1 LQVIAQQSKGGVRT
15 FQGTLDDRDE
25 ALVHLAVG
33 IDRVNDHQLG
43 LFPEGCID
51 NLHLLI
57 EDKGKKVSAVMVEGL
72 TTLQKKIL
80 SILKLPEEIYD
91 LSFKHGKKNSAF

>member
-1 LQVIAQQSKGGVRT
+1 MKTTRPTA
-15 FQGTLDDRDE
+15 E
-25 ALVHLAVG
+25 
-33 IDRVNDHQLG
+33 G
-43 LFPEGCID
+43 LLSQFVTS
-51 NLHLLI
+51 HLLI

-91 LSFKHGKKNSAF
+91 LSFKHGKKNSVLK